1 MTIGIGAFGRRAGA
15 AVLAAW
21 AEAERRAAGDL
32 HGFAVFTVL
41 GADGE
46 PESLECQRGGLAT
59 LRAQYG
65 RAQAGRGQ
73 ADALARMAEAEVAG
87 VITSG
92 PDRPEPLS
100 QFLAAG
106 PAGLVTGHRL
116 PNLATAEGVAANR
129 AALALIGKGLPPR
142 HAVEAVLEGDP
153 DIDAGL
159 IAVTRTGLGVANSAR
174 VQGRDDLGQAL
185 ILAADRRYGLSLLH
199 NSIAPIE
206 GLAAAVAA
214 AGEAV
219 LRQA

>member
-1 MTIGIGAFGRRAGA
+1 MTIGIGAFGRKAGA

-41 GADGE
+41 GAEGE
-46 PESLECQRGGLAT
+46 PVSLVCQRGGLA
-59 LRAQYG
+59 G
-65 RAQAGRGQ
+65 IRAQA
-73 ADALARMAEAEVAG
+73 AALATMAEAEVAG

-106 PAGLVTGHRL
+106 TAGLVTGHRL
-116 PNLATAEGVAANR
+116 PNLETADGSGDKMAANR
-129 AALALIGKGLPPR
+129 AALALIGKGLSPR

-159 IAVTRTGLGVANSAR
+159 IAVTRTGIGMANSAR
-174 VQGRDDLGQAL
+174 VQGRDDLGEAL
-185 ILAADRRYGLSLLH
+185 IFAEDRRYGLGLLH
-199 NSIAPIE
+199 NSIMPLD

-219 LRQA
+219 LRKR

>member
-1 MTIGIGAFGRRAGA
+1 MTIGIGAFGRMAGA

-41 GADGE
+41 GADNE
-46 PESLECQRGGLAT
+46 PVSLQCQRGGLAT
-59 LRAQYG
+59 I
-65 RAQAGRGQ
+65 RAQAE
-73 ADALARMAEAEVAG
+73 ALARMAEATVAG

-92 PDRPEPLS
+92 PDRPEPVS

-106 PAGLVTGHRL
+106 RAGLVTGHRL
-116 PNLATAEGVAANR
+116 PNLATADGPSANR
-129 AALALIGKGLPPR
+129 AALVLMEKELSPK
-142 HAVEAVLEGDP
+142 HAIAAVLDGNP

-159 IAVTRTGLGVANSAR
+159 IAVTRSDLSLANSAR
-174 VQGRDDLGQAL
+174 VEGRDDLGRA
-185 ILAADRRYGLSLLH
+185 IIFAGDRRYGLGLLH
-199 NSIAPIE
+199 NSIAPIH
-206 GLAAAVAA
+206 GLAEAVAA